1 MQANLWG
8 DRSKPRALFL
18 VDFLVRQAR
27 FRLAKFPGSTTL
39 VGLHFE
45 ITHR

>member
-1 MQANLWG
+1 MGLGWGKLVLQAIQ
-8 DRSKPRALFL
+8 RADLS
-18 VDFLVRQAR
+18 AKHPR